1 MDTERQTIYLCLA
14 HMSEAGLEQKYV
26 KEAFDT
32 NWVVPM
38 GPNVNAFEH
47 DLEAFANSKSN
58 GTTPL
63 DRKVVCLS
71 AGTAAVHLAL
81 IGCGVKAGDEVLVQ
95 SFTFCAS
102 SHPVTY
108 LGAKPVFVISAVHL
122 QPVVRCN
129 VVACTIG
136 TSAVLRQQKA
146 VHVRT
151 GPVCRLGV
159 QAAQRKAFH
168 HIGAYAIG
176 GIQGGQLLCH
186 APLLLPGL
194 FLFEHAPDP
203 LQFKCLVKYR
213 LLRQLLHTVK
223 ANG

>member
-58 GTTPL
+58 GTAPL

-81 IGCGVKAGDEVLVQ
+81 IGCGVKAGDEVLCRV
-95 SFTFCAS
+95 
-102 SHPVTY
+102 SHSVPRATPSPT
-108 LGAKPVFVISAVHL
+108 L
-122 QPVVRCN
+122 
-129 VVACTIG
+129 
-136 TSAVLRQQKA
+136 
-146 VHVRT
+146 
-151 GPVCRLGV
+151 
-159 QAAQRKAFH
+159 
-168 HIGAYAIG
+168 
-176 GIQGGQLLCH
+176 
-186 APLLLPGL
+186 APSP
-194 FLFEHAPDP
+194 
-203 LQFKCLVKYR
+203 CL
-213 LLRQLLHTVK
+213 
-223 ANG
+223 